1 MAIAGGSKICMA
13 GENKIKV
20 YAATDFK

>member
-13 GENKIKV
+13 VENKIKV